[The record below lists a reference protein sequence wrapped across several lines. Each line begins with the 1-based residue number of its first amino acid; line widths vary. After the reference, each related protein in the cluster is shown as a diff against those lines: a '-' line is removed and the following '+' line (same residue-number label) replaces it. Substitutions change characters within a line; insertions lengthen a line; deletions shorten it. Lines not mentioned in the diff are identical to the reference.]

1 MTGEAAR
8 AADRAGTAP
17 AADRGTPPTFAQR
30 VARLFIALFAL
41 GGIYV
46 AGTVY
51 LFTIGYLLELCAPGG
66 GCAVVQGSR
75 WSRFLGVPV
84 AAWGV
89 VGYALIFLTAVAGVV
104 GPLSRR
110 AWTGTVLFLLATAA
124 LLFTGYLSALE
135 AFVIGAWCR
144 WCVLSAIIVSVIFL
158 LSALDRLEARARR
171 SAAAEET
178 LSRPTRDRIG

>member
-1 MTGEAAR
+1 MTAKPMGASDPEGMAAP
-8 AADRAGTAP
+8 D
-17 AADRGTPPTFAQR
+17 DRGTPPTFAQR

-41 GGIYV
+41 AGIYV
-46 AGTVY
+46 AGTVFLY
-51 LFTIGYLLELCAPGG
+51 SIGYLIELCAPGG

-89 VGYALIFLTAVAGVV
+89 GGYALIFLTAVAGVV

-110 AWTGTVLFLLATAA
+110 SWTGRLLFVLATLA

-144 WCVLSAIIVSVIFL
+144 WCVLSAIVVIVIFL
-158 LSALDRLEARARR
+158 LAALDRLEARGQ
-171 SAAAEET
+171 
-178 LSRPTRDRIG
+178 P